1 MALRLPSF
9 RRRPE
14 STHPRHRSITRA
26 IQALLL
32 AGMAILAAAA
42 CGDIGARPNN
52 EGNEAYE
59 QEDYEAAQNSYQEAI
74 DKSPE
79 LPEPHYNSGNVHYR
93 QGQNEEAQESYDR
106 ALLEADEDL
115 SRDILFNQGNVQL
128 QSDEIEEAIESYKEV
143 LRLDPNEDAAKYNLE
158 VALGRRGD
166 RQPGDQSPG
175 TQPGDQQQQGDGQQQ
190 EGQQQQDGDQQDDGQ
205 EQQDGQEQGAQQ
217 QPQSQGSGNSQQD
230 QQPGSQQPQQQQT
243 TPTTELTPEQA
254 RQLLSGVGDQTDTLQ
269 NQLQRQSA
277 VGRQPEQDW

>member
-14 STHPRHRSITRA
+14 STHPRHRSITGA
-26 IQALLL
+26 VQALLL

-59 QEDYEAAQNSYQEAI
+59 QENYEAAQSSYQEAI
-74 DKSPE
+74 EKSPE

-93 QGQNEEAQESYDR
+93 QGQNEEARESYDR
-106 ALLEADEDL
+106 ALLDADDEL
-115 SRDILFNQGNVQL
+115 YRDIVFNQGNIQL
-128 QSDEIEEAIESYKEV
+128 QAGELEEAIGSYKEV
-143 LRLDPNEDAAKYNLE
+143 LRLDPSDQDAKHNLE
-158 VALGRRGD
+158 VALSLLP
-166 RQPGDQSPG
+166 QPEQ
-175 TQPGDQQQQGDGQQQ
+175 QQQQQGSQQQ
-190 EGQQQQDGDQQDDGQ
+190 PQDGEQQGDQQQQDGDQQDSGQ
-205 EQQDGQEQGAQQ
+205 QQQDGEEQGGQQ
-217 QPQSQGSGNSQQD
+217 QPQDQGGGNSQQD
-230 QQPGSQQPQQQQT
+230 QQPGSQQPQQQQS
-243 TPTTELTPEQA
+243 TPATELTPEQA

-269 NQLQRQSA
+269 SQLQRQSA

>member
-14 STHPRHRSITRA
+14 STHPRHRSITGA

-32 AGMAILAAAA
+32 AGFVILTAAA
-42 CGDIGARPNN
+42 CGEVGARPNN
-52 EGNEAYE
+52 QGNEAYE
-59 QEDYEAAQNSYQEAI
+59 QEDYEAAQSSYQEAI
-74 DKSPE
+74 EKSPE
-79 LPEPHYNSGNVHYR
+79 LPEPHYNSGNVRYR

-115 SRDILFNQGNVQL
+115 SRDILFNQGNIQL
-128 QSDEIEEAIESYKEV
+128 QVDEIEEAIGSYKEV
-143 LRLDPNEDAAKYNLE
+143 LRLDPSDQDAKHNLE
-158 VALGRRGD
+158 VALSRLPQVEQQQGG
-166 RQPGDQSPG
+166 QQ
-175 TQPGDQQQQGDGQQQ
+175 QGDQQQQQEGQQQ
-190 EGQQQQDGDQQDDGQ
+190 EGQQQQDGDQQDDSQ
-205 EQQDGQEQGAQQ
+205 QQQDGEEQGDQQ
-217 QPQSQGSGNSQQD
+217 QPQDPGSGGTQQD

>member
-1 MALRLPSF
+1 MR
-9 RRRPE
+9 
-14 STHPRHRSITRA
+14 PRHG
-26 IQALLL
+26 L
-32 AGMAILAAAA
+32 AILVAGAAMLAAA
-42 CGDIGARPNN
+42 CGDVGARPNN

-74 DKSPE
+74 ENSPE

-93 QGQNEEAQESYDR
+93 QRQNEEAQESYDR

-115 SRDILFNQGNVQL
+115 YRDIVFNQGNTQL
-128 QSDEIEEAIESYKEV
+128 QAGEIDEAIESYKEV

-158 VALGRRGD
+158 VALGLRGD

-175 TQPGDQQQQGDGQQQ
+175 TQPGDQQQQEDGQQQ
-190 EGQQQQDGDQQDDGQ
+190 EGQQQQDGDQQDDSQ
-205 EQQDGQEQGAQQ
+205 QPQDGEEQGAQQ

-230 QQPGSQQPQQQQT
+230 QQPGSQQPQQQQP
-243 TPTTELTPEQA
+243 TPATVLTPEQA

>member
-32 AGMAILAAAA
+32 AGMAILAAA
-42 CGDIGARPNN
+42 CGDVGARPNN
-52 EGNEAYE
+52 QGNEAYE
-59 QEDYEAAQNSYQEAI
+59 QQDYEAAQSSYQEAI

-79 LPEPHYNSGNVHYR
+79 LPEPHYNSGNVRYR
-93 QGQNEEAQESYDR
+93 QGRHEEAQESYDR
-106 ALLEADEDL
+106 ALLDADEDL
-115 SRDILFNQGNVQL
+115 YRDILFNQGNTQL
-128 QSDEIEEAIESYKEV
+128 QADEIEEAIGSYKEA
-143 LRLDPNEDAAKYNLE
+143 LRLDPSDQDAKHNLE
-158 VALGRRGD
+158 VALSRLPQAEQQQQQGG
-166 RQPGDQSPG
+166 QQ
-175 TQPGDQQQQGDGQQQ
+175 QGDQQQQEDGQQQ
-190 EGQQQQDGDQQDDGQ
+190 EGQQQQDGDQQDDSQ
-205 EQQDGQEQGAQQ
+205 QPQDGEEQGAQQ

-230 QQPGSQQPQQQQT
+230 QQPGSQQPQQQQP

>member
-14 STHPRHRSITRA
+14 STHPRHRSITGA

-32 AGMAILAAAA
+32 AGFVILTAAA
-42 CGDIGARPNN
+42 CGEVGARPNN
-52 EGNEAYE
+52 QGNEAYE
-59 QEDYEAAQNSYQEAI
+59 QEDYEAAQSSYQEAI
-74 DKSPE
+74 EKSPE
-79 LPEPHYNSGNVHYR
+79 LPEPHYNSGNVRYR

-106 ALLEADEDL
+106 ALLEAGEDL
-115 SRDILFNQGNVQL
+115 SRDILFNQGNIQL
-128 QSDEIEEAIESYKEV
+128 QADEIEEAIGSYKEV
-143 LRLDPNEDAAKYNLE
+143 LRLDPSDQDAKHNLE
-158 VALGRRGD
+158 VALSRLP
-166 RQPGDQSPG
+166 QVEQ
-175 TQPGDQQQQGDGQQQ
+175 QQQQGGQQQGDQQQQQ
-190 EGQQQQDGDQQDDGQ
+190 EGQQQQDGDQQDDSQ
-205 EQQDGQEQGAQQ
+205 QQQDGEEQGDQQ
-217 QPQSQGSGNSQQD
+217 QPQDPGSGGTQQD

>member
-14 STHPRHRSITRA
+14 STHPRHRSITGA

-32 AGMAILAAAA
+32 AGFVILTAAA
-42 CGDIGARPNN
+42 CGEVGARPNN
-52 EGNEAYE
+52 QGNEAYE
-59 QEDYEAAQNSYQEAI
+59 QEDYEAAQSSYQEAI
-74 DKSPE
+74 EKSPE
-79 LPEPHYNSGNVHYR
+79 LPEPHYNSGNVRYR
-93 QGQNEEAQESYDR
+93 QGQSEEAQESYDR
-106 ALLEADEDL
+106 ALLEAGEDL
-115 SRDILFNQGNVQL
+115 SRDILFNQGNIQL
-128 QSDEIEEAIESYKEV
+128 QADEIEEAIGSYKEV
-143 LRLDPNEDAAKYNLE
+143 LRLDPSDQDAKHNLE
-158 VALGRRGD
+158 VALSRLPQVEQQQQQGG
-166 RQPGDQSPG
+166 QQ
-175 TQPGDQQQQGDGQQQ
+175 QGDQQQQQEGQQQ
-190 EGQQQQDGDQQDDGQ
+190 EGQQQQDGDQQDDSQ
-205 EQQDGQEQGAQQ
+205 QQQDGEEQGDQQ
-217 QPQSQGSGNSQQD
+217 QPQDPGSGGTQQD

>member
-14 STHPRHRSITRA
+14 STHPRHRSITGA
-26 IQALLL
+26 VQALLL

-59 QEDYEAAQNSYQEAI
+59 QENYEAAQSSYQEAI
-74 DKSPE
+74 EKSPE

-93 QGQNEEAQESYDR
+93 QGQNEEARESYDR
-106 ALLEADEDL
+106 ALLDADDEL
-115 SRDILFNQGNVQL
+115 YRDIVFNQGNIQL
-128 QSDEIEEAIESYKEV
+128 QAGELEEAIGSYKEV
-143 LRLDPNEDAAKYNLE
+143 LRLDPSDQDAKHNLE
-158 VALGRRGD
+158 VALSLLP
-166 RQPGDQSPG
+166 QPEQ
-175 TQPGDQQQQGDGQQQ
+175 QQQQQGSQQQ
-190 EGQQQQDGDQQDDGQ
+190 QQDGEQQGDQQQQDGDQQDSGQ
-205 EQQDGQEQGAQQ
+205 QQQDGEEQGGQQ
-217 QPQSQGSGNSQQD
+217 QPQDQGGGNSQQD
-230 QQPGSQQPQQQQT
+230 QQPGSQQPQQQQS
-243 TPTTELTPEQA
+243 TPATELTPEQA

-269 NQLQRQSA
+269 SQLQRQSA

>member
-14 STHPRHRSITRA
+14 STHPRHRSITGA

-32 AGMAILAAAA
+32 AGFVILTAAT
-42 CGDIGARPNN
+42 CGEVGAGPNN

-59 QEDYEAAQNSYQEAI
+59 QEDYEAAQSSYQEAI
-74 DKSPE
+74 EKSPE
-79 LPEPHYNSGNVHYR
+79 LPEPHYNSGNVRYR

-106 ALLEADEDL
+106 ALLEAGEDL
-115 SRDILFNQGNVQL
+115 SRDILFNQGNIQL
-128 QSDEIEEAIESYKEV
+128 QADEIEEAIGSYKEV
-143 LRLDPNEDAAKYNLE
+143 LRLDPSDQDAKHNLE
-158 VALGRRGD
+158 VALSRLP
-166 RQPGDQSPG
+166 QAK
-175 TQPGDQQQQGDGQQQ
+175 QQQEDGDQQ
-190 EGQQQQDGDQQDDGQ
+190 EGQQQQDGDQQDDSQ
-205 EQQDGQEQGAQQ
+205 QQQDGEEQGDQQ
-217 QPQSQGSGNSQQD
+217 QPQDPGSGGTQQD

>member
-14 STHPRHRSITRA
+14 STHPRHRSITGA
-26 IQALLL
+26 VQALLL

-59 QEDYEAAQNSYQEAI
+59 QENYDAAQSSYQEAI
-74 DKSPE
+74 EKSPE

-93 QGQNEEAQESYDR
+93 QGQNEEARESYDR
-106 ALLEADEDL
+106 ALLDADDEL
-115 SRDILFNQGNVQL
+115 YRDIVFNQGNIQL
-128 QSDEIEEAIESYKEV
+128 QAGELEEAIGSYKEV
-143 LRLDPNEDAAKYNLE
+143 LRLDPSDQDAKYNLE
-158 VALGRRGD
+158 VALSLLP
-166 RQPGDQSPG
+166 QPEQ
-175 TQPGDQQQQGDGQQQ
+175 QQQQQGSQQQ
-190 EGQQQQDGDQQDDGQ
+190 QQDGEQQGDQQQQDGDQQDSGQ
-205 EQQDGQEQGAQQ
+205 QQQDGEEQGGQQ
-217 QPQSQGSGNSQQD
+217 QPQDQGGGNSQQN
-230 QQPGSQQPQQQQT
+230 QQQGSQPPQQQQ
-243 TPTTELTPEQA
+243 PTSPAELTPEQA

-269 NQLQRQSA
+269 SQLQRQSA